1 MESTGALQ
9 IGKVSYKKI
18 DRVKKAHRC
27 NPFSTIPRGMTRKG
41 GMIIHVVLPAYNEAE
56 SLPNLL
62 DRFCRLPV
70 DDRSN
75 LSIYVINDGST
86 DDTRKVAAT
95 FGNKLM
101 LQVVDHKKNMGL
113 GQAVQTGI
121 RTILQSAAD
130 DDLMVLMDA
139 DDTHDPALIR
149 KLEDQI
155 HAGADISIASR
166 FVAGGDDST
175 APYFRRMLSRAAAL
189 CFRAAA
195 PLDKHVRDFTS
206 GYRAYR
212 VSVLRRAVDHWG
224 ERLVEERGFACMVE
238 LLLKLRYCKP
248 KITEVPMYLEYDR
261 KHGKSKIRIIRTIFQ
276 YLKLALRDRLSP
288 PPTRDI

>member
-1 MESTGALQ
+1 
-9 IGKVSYKKI
+9 
-18 DRVKKAHRC
+18 
-27 NPFSTIPRGMTRKG
+27 MT
-41 GMIIHVVLPAYNEAE
+41 IHVVLPAYNEAE

-62 DRFCRLPV
+62 DRFCRLPAS
-70 DDRSN
+70 DRSN

-86 DDTRKVAAT
+86 DDTRKIAAT
-95 FGNKLM
+95 FDNKLV
-101 LQVVDHKKNMGL
+101 LQVLDHKKNMGL

-121 RTILQSAAD
+121 RAILQSAAD

-139 DDTHDPALIR
+139 DDTHDPALIG

-175 APYFRRMLSRAAAL
+175 APYFRRMLSRCAAL
-189 CFRAAA
+189 CFRAAV
-195 PLDKHVRDFTS
+195 PMDKNVRDFTS

-261 KHGKSKIRIIRTIFQ
+261 KHGESKIRIVRTIFQ